1 MAADVG
7 WTLREKRLVIAL
19 LYRIE
24 EEMADVDD
32 RLDAL
37 EKSVDSMTTRV
48 SGDLQ
53 SLKDQLANAGKLTPQ
68 EGARFDTII
77 SKLDSFDVASPP
89 PPDTGAGGT
98 PAAAP

>member
-1 MAADVG
+1 MA
-7 WTLREKRLVIAL
+7 E
-19 LYRIE
+19 
-24 EEMADVDD
+24 VDD

-68 EGARFDTII
+68 EGARFDTLIQ
-77 SKLDSFDVASPP
+77 KLDAFDASNPP
-89 PPDTGAGGT
+89 PPDAGGGGT
-98 PAAAP
+98 VPPTV